1 MTLSL
6 KITLYVVAVVQLRK
20 CHVEEIKKYCCWLI
34 GELCLFRLSLLV
46 SNMTL
51 PVDCR
56 DNGTGFES
64 SPRPFVE
71 CQGRR
76 EDLSLMQTLKKM

>member
-20 CHVEEIKKYCCWLI
+20 CHVEEIKKYM
-34 GELCLFRLSLLV
+34 LLAHWGTV
-46 SNMTL
+46 SISFEF
-51 PVDCR
+51 VSYQYDIIDCR